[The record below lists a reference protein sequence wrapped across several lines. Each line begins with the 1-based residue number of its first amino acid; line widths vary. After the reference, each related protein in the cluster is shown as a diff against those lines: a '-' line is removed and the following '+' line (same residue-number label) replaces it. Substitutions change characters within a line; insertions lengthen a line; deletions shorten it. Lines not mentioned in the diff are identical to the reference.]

1 MSNQTYGNGP
11 FAYMQYLPIYF
22 CLGLYSLVSRR
33 SISVSLVLA
42 AKYGPAG
49 LVIPHYRSGSMGG
62 SQGMDVDEIKILTI
76 EWHTVVLG
84 LYF

>member
-33 SISVSLVLA
+33 SISVSLVSA

-62 SQGMDVDEIKILTI
+62 SPGMDVDSNISLQLN
-76 EWHTVVLG
+76 WLD
-84 LYF
+84 F